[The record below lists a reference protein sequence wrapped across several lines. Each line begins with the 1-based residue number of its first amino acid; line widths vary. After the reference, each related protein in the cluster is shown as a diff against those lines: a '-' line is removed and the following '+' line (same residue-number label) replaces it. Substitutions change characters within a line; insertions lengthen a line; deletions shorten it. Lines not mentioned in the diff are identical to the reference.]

1 VFRFDFITYF
11 IFAFLVIIWGCA
23 YYFMKQ
29 ALLSF
34 TPLQTAALR
43 IAIATLVMLPFAI
56 IHYKKIPNNK
66 WAWLLLTG
74 FLGNGIPAYLFML
87 ALQKVDSN
95 IAGILNALTPI
106 WVLVIGYLIFNKKVT
121 RYKTYGILIGFAGL
135 SFLYLSKGAISTNN
149 LEYTLLILAA
159 TFCYGLNINVIEH
172 KLAEVPSRLIG
183 YCSLLLTGLVYIIF
197 LLKGIDGKTL
207 FEMPLQSTAMVY
219 IIVLGAV
226 GTALTNILFFVLMKR
241 SNTNFATMVTYL
253 MPFVSI
259 AIGYATGEIIA
270 WQSIICFGLIL
281 VGVYLV
287 KKKV

>member
-1 VFRFDFITYF
+1 LRRFDFITYL
-11 IFAFLVIIWGCA
+11 IFTFLVLIWGCA

-29 ALLSF
+29 ALVSF
-34 TPLQTAALR
+34 SPFQTAALR
-43 IAIATLVMLPFAI
+43 ISIATIVMLPFALM
-56 IHYKKIPNNK
+56 HYKKIPTNK
-66 WAWLLLTG
+66 WGWLLLTG

-121 RYKTYGILIGFAGL
+121 RFKTYGILLGFVGL
-135 SFLYLSKGAISTNN
+135 CFLYLSKGAISTYNMQYA
-149 LEYTLLILAA
+149 LFILAA
-159 TFCYGLNINVIEH
+159 TCCYGLNINVIEH
-172 KLAEVPSRLIG
+172 KLADVPSRYIG
-183 YCSLLLTGLVYIIF
+183 YCSLLLTGLVYTIF
-197 LLKGIDGKTL
+197 LFKGIDGKTI
-207 FEMPLQSTAMVY
+207 FEMPLQSKAMLY
-219 IIVLGAV
+219 IVVLGAV
-226 GTALTNILFFVLMKR
+226 GTAFTNILFFVLMKR

-270 WQSIICFGLIL
+270 WQSIICFALIL